1 MAMVTRQ
8 AECRN
13 GAKGLHLED
22 LEEFEKILR
31 RRKALLADDVL
42 GLNRDWLDKSEGDA
56 AHSNHMAE
64 SGTDAFEEDVR
75 LSRMESAGEEI
86 EEIDA
91 ALERIRAGA
100 YGVCG
105 ECAKP
110 LPRERLRAIPYARLC
125 IDCKAIEEAA

>member
-1 MAMVTRQ
+1 MATFH
-8 AECRN
+8 AEPRN
-13 GAKGLHLED
+13 GKKALHPED
-22 LEEFEKILR
+22 LEEFETILK
-31 RRKALLADDVL
+31 RRKATLADDIL

-86 EEIDA
+86 EEIEA
-91 ALERIRAGA
+91 ALGRIRQGTF
-100 YGVCG
+100 GVCE

-110 LPRERLRAIPYARLC
+110 LPTPRLRAIPYARLC
-125 IDCKAIEEAA
+125 LSCKEAEEAS